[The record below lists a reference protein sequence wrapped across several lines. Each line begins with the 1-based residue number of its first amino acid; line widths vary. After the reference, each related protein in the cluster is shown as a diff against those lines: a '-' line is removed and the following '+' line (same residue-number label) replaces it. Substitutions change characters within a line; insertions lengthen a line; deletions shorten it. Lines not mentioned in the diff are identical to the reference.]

1 MIWDS
6 CMQHQNNSDFYA
18 LFSENIGFRDI
29 SAKPTN
35 PTVTEPYFSYTQLG
49 SHFTWITCSFFKIK
63 YLMDCIWLN
72 STFITSSILVQ
83 YLIPICSSS
92 TKSATAWET
101 YSKML
106 PWKPLRNLNSCR
118 LAYDIMS
125 LYCLIRG
132 TELVYRRTWLKISL
146 LCFCLQ

>member
-1 MIWDS
+1 
-6 CMQHQNNSDFYA
+6 MQHQNNSDFYA

-29 SAKPTN
+29 SAETHKSHCDRALLFLHTAGITFHMN
-35 PTVTEPYFSYTQLG
+35 HLQL
-49 SHFTWITCSFFKIK
+49 FKIK

-72 STFITSSILVQ
+72 SIFITSSILVQ
-83 YLIPICSSS
+83 YLIPICPSSM
-92 TKSATAWET
+92 KSATAWET

-132 TELVYRRTWLKISL
+132 TELVYRRT
-146 LCFCLQ
+146 